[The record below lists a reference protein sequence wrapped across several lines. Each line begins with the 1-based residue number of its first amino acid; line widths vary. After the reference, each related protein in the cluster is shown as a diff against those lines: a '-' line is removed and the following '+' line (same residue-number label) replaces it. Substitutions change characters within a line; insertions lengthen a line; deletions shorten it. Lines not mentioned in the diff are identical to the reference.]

1 MGNRSVLLV
10 TEANER
16 VASGH
21 LLECAELA
29 RLLRAEGVH
38 VDVAVND
45 DACDA
50 FKLRLGGPY
59 LEYHQNAEADVVF
72 FSDLLRGKKYSVI
85 VTNLREVHDEWISRL
100 RDICDAAIICIDE
113 WGHRFLSCD
122 VIINPMIDPF
132 FWEYGASPA
141 KLYAGQDYLILPEK
155 ITVYHERQNSIPEK
169 IGRACVSMGG
179 VDKFGSTVKIAR
191 WLLEKHPDVQLDV
204 ILGGGFRYQEELES
218 VIQGRDNV
226 RFMQNISD
234 IYDYFEAADIAFCA
248 GGNTLHEL
256 ACIGTPAVIVP
267 TMPHERSNGN
277 RFGIMG
283 FGITLGMAEEL
294 SDGELAAAWEKLSD
308 RKNRQDMMLS
318 GKRICS
324 GNGGKLVVEIIKGWI
339 MD

>member
-21 LLECAELA
+21 LLETAELA
-29 RLLRAEGVH
+29 RLLRAAGVH

-45 DACDA
+45 DACGA
-50 FKLRLGGPY
+50 FKLRLGSPY
-59 LEYHQNAEADVVF
+59 LEYHQNVEADTVF
-72 FSDLLRGKKYSVI
+72 FNNLLRDEKYSVI
-85 VTNLREVHDEWISRL
+85 VTNLREVNDEWISRL

-122 VIINPMIDPF
+122 VIINPMIDPY

-155 ITVYHERQNSIPEK
+155 ITVYHERQKSIPEK

-226 RFMQNISD
+226 RSMQNISD
-234 IYDYFEAADIAFCA
+234 IYDYFEAADLAFCA

-256 ACIGTPAVIVP
+256 SCIGTPAVIVP

-277 RFGIMG
+277 RFESMG
-283 FGITLGMAEEL
+283 FGITLGMAEVL
-294 SDGELAAAWEKLSD
+294 SDGELTEAWETLSG
-308 RKNRQDMMLS
+308 RKSRLDMMLA
-318 GKRICS
+318 GKRICD
-324 GNGGKLVVEIIKGWI
+324 GNGGKLVAEIIY
-339 MD
+339 DYRYR